1 MLKASIFLD
10 TAVSYMPDLLDQLQL
25 LAECGYLSDMWA
37 APYINEQVKQEQAAL
52 SPENFS
58 GASWR
63 EAVCRL
69 LYFSLGALPELFSD

>member
-1 MLKASIFLD
+1 MLKTSIFLD
-10 TAVSYMPDLLDQLQL
+10 TAVSYMLDMLDQLQL
-25 LAECGYLSDMWA
+25 LVGCEYLSDMRVI
-37 APYINEQVKQEQAAL
+37 PYINEQVKQEQAAL

>member
-1 MLKASIFLD
+1 LLKTSIFLD

-37 APYINEQVKQEQAAL
+37 APYINEQVKQEQVAL

>member
-1 MLKASIFLD
+1 MLKTSIFLD

-69 LYFSLGALPELFSD
+69 LYFLRLIYIFSKK